1 MERNMVR
8 KMVELIASALDP
20 DAVDSQTFDEVCNR
34 YTVSFRYT
42 TEIGSDEIVWTIVNV
57 ARRLRAEA
65 INDDPVS
72 MNWNTPTIRGRM
84 VEALREIAGDED
96 IYLPPNVVVR
106 IPEAVEQALEWFGTE
121 WAADALLAERPLWH
135 VIKPILFAASFY
147 SELDDGE

>member
-8 KMVELIASALDP
+8 KTVELLIASLDP
-20 DAVDSQTFDEVCNR
+20 DAVHEQTFDELCNR
-34 YTVSFRYT
+34 YTVEFRYT
-42 TEIGSDEIVWTIVNV
+42 AEIGPDEIVWTIVNV

-65 INDDPVS
+65 TNDDPVS

-84 VEALREIAGDED
+84 VLALREIADD
-96 IYLPPNVVVR
+96 ADLYLPPEVVVR